1 MDAFGHKHG
10 ALRSLHIFGLLV
22 MLKSTFVVFMCV
34 YNMCKAIIDFWMFMD
49 SHFGLCLCL
58 MCFLCVQIIY
68 FAMGKGLNPH
78 HVFVYVHHV
87 RLGRGLWSLF
97 ECLYGS

>member
-1 MDAFGHKHG
+1 
-10 ALRSLHIFGLLV
+10 
-22 MLKSTFVVFMCV
+22 
-34 YNMCKAIIDFWMFMD
+34 MD

-87 RLGRGLWSLF
+87 RLGRGL
-97 ECLYGS
+97 